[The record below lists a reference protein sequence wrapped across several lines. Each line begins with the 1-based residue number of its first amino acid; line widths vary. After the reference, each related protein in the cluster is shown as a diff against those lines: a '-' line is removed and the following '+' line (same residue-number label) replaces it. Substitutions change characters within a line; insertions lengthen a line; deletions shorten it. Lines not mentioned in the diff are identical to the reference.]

1 MGYNSIR
8 SLRQGFLR
16 RNGTDADVAQQ
27 VERVLGKDEVTGSNP
42 VISSSERRKSSKGFL
57 LFFVIHPV
65 GKGVKKGMAFE
76 MYFEEAGEGFPLVLL
91 HGNGESHE
99 YFVHQIAFFKQ
110 NFHIFALDTRGH
122 GRSPRGDGEFSIAR
136 FADDLLDFL
145 DGHGIAKAHLLGF
158 SDGGN
163 IALTFALRHPKRV
176 EKLVLNGANIDPSGV
191 RRSVQAPIEIGY
203 AMARRFAARSEKA
216 RANAEMLGLMVN
228 EPHIAPEELKKLDL
242 PVLVIAG
249 TKDMIRREHT
259 ELIARSLPR
268 AQLVFLKGDHFIAN
282 REPEAFNRAVS
293 AFLAAP

>member
-1 MGYNSIR
+1 MNILSIR
-8 SLRQGFLR
+8 SPFSNRTFISLHSIRA
-16 RNGTDADVAQQ
+16 GTDGRRAGTASFPSH
-27 VERVLGKDEVTGSNP
+27 VLRTTCW
-42 VISSSERRKSSKGFL
+42 
-57 LFFVIHPV
+57 
-65 GKGVKKGMAFE
+65 
-76 MYFEEAGEGFPLVLL
+76 
-91 HGNGESHE
+91 
-99 YFVHQIAFFKQ
+99 
-110 NFHIFALDTRGH
+110 IFWIGTA
-122 GRSPRGDGEFSIAR
+122 
-136 FADDLLDFL
+136 
-145 DGHGIAKAHLLGF
+145 LLGF

>member
-1 MGYNSIR
+1 MKQPGS
-8 SLRQGFLR
+8 F
-16 RNGTDADVAQQ
+16 TVH
-27 VERVLGKDEVTGSNP
+27 TGHAGP
-42 VISSSERRKSSKGFL
+42 
-57 LFFVIHPV
+57 LFY
-65 GKGVKKGMAFE
+65 A
-76 MYFEEAGEGFPLVLL
+76 EAGSGYPLLLL
-91 HGNGESHE
+91 HGNGEDHT
-99 YFVHQIAFFKQ
+99 YFSAQLRFFSQ
-110 NFHIFALDTRGH
+110 YYHVFAPDTRGH
-122 GRSPRGDGEFSIAR
+122 GASPRGSGPFTLDR
-136 FADDLLDFL
+136 FADDLLEFL
-145 DGHGIAKAHLLGF
+145 HAQALTRVHLLGF